1 MPCAS
6 TIVDTVGPEA
16 APPDETSASLDR
28 HLFLIVSLILA
39 VLGLLCISSLAV
51 QVRTYMG
58 AIGQMQNQAG
68 TPQGTAAILDFTRA
82 LDAAI
87 IKTSA
92 LFLGYLLVFTG
103 ALYVL
108 RIATAQ
114 YQLNIKSGR
123 NSGHLQTSSPGL
135 VILTLGVVLVAIALL
150 HQTSVQYAV
159 SGGQPPKADSTQPN
173 ATQPAETHRIPVQDQ
188 PTLGGT
194 APPSQ

>member
-1 MPCAS
+1 MPRPS
-6 TIVDTVGPEA
+6 TTMESTGSEA
-16 APPDETSASLDR
+16 ALADEASASLDR
-28 HLFLIVSLILA
+28 RLFLIVSVILA
-39 VLGLLCISSLAV
+39 VLGLLCIGSLSV
-51 QVRTYMG
+51 QVHTYMG
-58 AIGQMQNQAG
+58 AIAQMQNQSG
-68 TPQGTAAILDFTRA
+68 TPQETAAILDFTRA

-114 YQLNIKSGR
+114 YQLNVKSGR

-150 HQTSVQYAV
+150 HQTSVEYSV
-159 SGGQPPKADSTQPN
+159 SGAQQPQAHATNSTPE
-173 ATQPAETHRIPVQDQ
+173 TQKVPVQDQ